1 MPPTLKR
8 PRRADRA
15 LTDEAWLKEML
26 HQAPY
31 GILGTEWQR
40 QPYVKPTL
48 FAFDEARH
56 GIYFHGALEGSTRT
70 NIEANPR
77 TSFCVCEMGRLLPG
91 DTAMEFGVEYAS
103 LIAFGTT
110 RIVSDDV
117 EARHGLQLLLEK
129 YFPHLKPGVDY
140 RLILPEELNI
150 TLVYR
155 MDIET
160 WSGKQKRAAAD
171 FPGAFHYSPKVDS
184 GE

>member
-1 MPPTLKR
+1 MPPTLNR

-15 LTDEAWLKEML
+15 VTDEAWLKAML
-26 HQAPY
+26 QQAPY
-31 GILGTEWQR
+31 GILGTEWQG

-48 FAFDEARH
+48 FAYDEVRH
-56 GIYFHGALEGSTRT
+56 AIYFHGALEGSTRA
-70 NIEANPR
+70 NIEVNPR

-91 DTAMEFGVEYAS
+91 NTAMRFGVEYAS

-110 RIVSDDV
+110 KIVSDAE
-117 EARHGLQLLLEK
+117 EARYGLQLLLEK

-140 RLILPEELNI
+140 REIVPEELNI

-155 MDIET
+155 MDIEA

-171 FPGAFHYSPKVDS
+171 VPGAFRYSPKVDS